1 MEEDPS
7 DSSADL
13 TVEDSAYFPSS
24 LARMF
29 GFLPH
34 PRGLVRSYTEST
46 AVSPRRNRRDANYVE
61 HLFFPENIVFE
72 TADWVNTPLQADRD
86 GYDVIFAYV
95 LSLLPPPDLPLQI
108 LSRSPPCSLSVT
120 KWIHLQ
126 GLNPGLLAFF
136 RRCFDC
142 LRPGGRLVLEP
153 QPFSTYAKNVKAM
166 PELQERYDKL
176 LEGAEKGWR
185 PEDGDFERVLTE
197 LVGFGKRELLG
208 ETGRIG

>member
-1 MEEDPS
+1 MPS
-7 DSSADL
+7 L
-13 TVEDSAYFPSS
+13 RFPD
-24 LARMF
+24 
-29 GFLPH
+29 H
-34 PRGLVRSYTEST
+34 
-46 AVSPRRNRRDANYVE
+46 
-61 HLFFPENIVFE
+61 
-72 TADWVNTPLQADRD
+72 D
-86 GYDVIFAYV
+86 GPV
-95 LSLLPPPDLPLQI
+95 QI
-108 LSRSPPCSLSVT
+108 LSRLPPCSLSVT

-142 LRPGGRLVLEP
+142 LRPGGRLILEP
-153 QPFSTYAKNVKAM
+153 QPFATYAKNVKAM

-208 ETGRIG
+208 ETGRIGA